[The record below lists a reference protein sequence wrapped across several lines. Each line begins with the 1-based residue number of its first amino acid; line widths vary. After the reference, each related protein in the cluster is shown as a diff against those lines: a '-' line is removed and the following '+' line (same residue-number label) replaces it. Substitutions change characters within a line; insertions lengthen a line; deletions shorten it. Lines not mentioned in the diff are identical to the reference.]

1 MQPPKLHQTLLR
13 FCITGLTT
21 AVIYLTIC
29 YLLVK
34 ISKTSAEIAGFIGF
48 VAILPINYL
57 LHKLWSFESKRFH
70 RETAPKFLVVIV
82 LGIIINSTAIH
93 IFVTFGLHFLIAQ
106 VFAMS
111 VVIIWNFG
119 MFKWWVFP
127 QNSSAP

>member
-1 MQPPKLHQTLLR
+1 MDRPTQSSENMRSRCVMEVLIFSGSL
-13 FCITGLTT
+13 FATT
-21 AVIYLTIC
+21 AEQLAAKHRV
-29 YLLVK
+29 
-34 ISKTSAEIAGFIGF
+34 
-48 VAILPINYL
+48 
-57 LHKLWSFESKRFH
+57 KLWSFESKRFH